1 VDASAKMDPL
11 NVRQENSGTG
21 RIAAVSAEE
30 NVALQVTS
38 KILRLVDAREN
49 NVLSKIA
56 TGLRYGIKLCANA
69 NVSIFSNALL
79 PNNGVR
85 PTVGVNAPMFKLVQ
99 QVRFG
104 THHLAHVNASK
115 NSAIGLKYGTPTLVR
130 VNVTT
135 LSNNATILGSG
146 IQTHANANAKPG
158 NAHILKSGTPL
169 AASVNVLLQVVEVMA
184 AVSLSTAPIPT
195 SLTTADADAFAI
207 AALMGSLRAIH
218 HQIRT
223 PTIISLQAKEV
234 VILPQATQ
242 VAQVALAAMTATKT
256 MGMEELRSSIQF

>member
-104 THHLAHVNASK
+104 TRHLAHVNASK
-115 NSAIGLKYGTPTLVR
+115 ISAIGLKYGTPTLVR

-223 PTIISLQAKEV
+223 PPTTISLQAKEV

-242 VAQVALAAMTATKT
+242 VALAAMTSTKT